1 MIQNKYTIEFYR
13 VIVVNMITKLAFVTI
28 ILYVPFAAYH
38 SYAAGFYQLNIYTRP
53 NERFF

>member
-28 ILYVPFAAYH
+28 ILYVPFTAYH
-38 SYAAGFYQLNIYTRP
+38 SYATGFYQLNIYTRP